1 MVSLITVTEALPD
14 SLINNVG
21 FNRGIKMKNKQLL
34 TDLTDAQ
41 CEKVVGGV
49 GRGGA
54 GQGGGAGAGSNA
66 WGAGTPFN
74 PSGNPNAGLRKN
86 FVPGEN
92 GNSNGTVFVP
102 VKIA

>member
-1 MVSLITVTEALPD
+1 
-14 SLINNVG
+14 
-21 FNRGIKMKNKQLL
+21 MKKQQLWI
-34 TDLTDAQ
+34 DLSDEQA
-41 CEKVVGGV
+41 EKVVGGV
-49 GRGGA
+49 GRDLGDP
-54 GQGGGAGAGSNA
+54 GAGAGTNA
-66 WGAGTPFN
+66 WGFGTPFN